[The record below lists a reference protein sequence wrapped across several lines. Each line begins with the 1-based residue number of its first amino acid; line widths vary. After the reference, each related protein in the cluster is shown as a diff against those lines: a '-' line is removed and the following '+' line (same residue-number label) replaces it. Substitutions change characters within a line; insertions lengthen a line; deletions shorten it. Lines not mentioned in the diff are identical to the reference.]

1 MSWFKS
7 KTTPPEIPKF
17 GQKKPPL
24 APREQPM
31 VVEEERDPSDSMIVR
46 FIKKMKGDGEEGEGK
61 E

>member
-7 KTTPPEIPKF
+7 KTTPPQIPKF
-17 GQKKPPL
+17 GKKKPPL
-24 APREQPM
+24 EPREQPM

-46 FIKKMKGDGEEGEGK
+46 FIKKMKGDGEDDEDK